1 MTRDPVPE
9 PGEDLL
15 GKTLARAV
23 AGLTA
28 TGRLV
33 VVEVAADGMTTF
45 EIHRDEHG
53 TALGHQWSLPWITLT
68 AEHGWGEDAR
78 QALLRAAGLPAPG
91 SDVIVA
97 CSSPESGT
105 ALQAL
110 EWLREARTAQVFS
123 TAAPITGLVRDVLV
137 GDPLHQSYDLVV
149 MRPAGAG
156 GRLELA
162 GKLLFPVGTRAGART
177 ELTVRCEPG
186 GEHGTALAVVTR
198 QGREPRLLSVH
209 SARVAPGPYV
219 VTAELVRPG
228 RVRFAGLPG
237 LAADRRTWDDLLAD
251 VPDRLPPRTGPAHL
265 ICAVEVCGPDVKV
278 EERLGRARQ
287 MIAFL
292 SGEPADAPRVSLVA
306 YGAHSFDRSV
316 RDRPVEVVT
325 WQATAEAALNG
336 LDGLEER
343 GAVTQGYPYHPHAA
357 QVEDMLATV
366 AARLSRS
373 MSQSSPGRHV
383 LLTIGDRR
391 PHPGR
396 ADRSGVLPCPQRHDW
411 RSLLAYLEQLPG
423 VAFGAI
429 CDQPE
434 DGPPHRIWRHLGAQV
449 LAHLDALDLQGLAA
463 GLGLAVP
470 AAVHVPFPLL
480 DETE

>member
-1 MTRDPVPE
+1 MTGDNVPE

-15 GKTLARAV
+15 RKALARAV

-53 TALGHQWSLPWITLT
+53 TALGRRWPLQWITLT
-68 AEHGWGEDAR
+68 AEHGWGEEAR

-91 SDVIVA
+91 SEVVVVS
-97 CSSPESGT
+97 SSPESAT

-110 EWLREARTAQVFS
+110 EWLREARTAQVFA
-123 TAAPITGLVRDVLV
+123 TTAPITGLVRDVLV
-137 GDPLHQSYDLVV
+137 GDPLCRSYDLVV

-162 GKLLFPVGTRAGART
+162 GKLLFPVGARAGTRT
-177 ELTVRCEPG
+177 ELAVRCEPG

-237 LAADRRTWDDLLAD
+237 LAADRRTWEELLAD
-251 VPDRLPPRTGPAHL
+251 LPDRLPPRTGPAHL

-292 SGEPADAPRVSLVA
+292 SGAPADAPRVSLVA

-316 RDRPVEVVT
+316 PDRPVEVVA
-325 WQATAEAALNG
+325 WQAAPEAALKG
-336 LDGLEER
+336 LDTLEDR

-366 AARLSRS
+366 AARLNRS
-373 MSQSSPGRHV
+373 MSTSPPGRHV

-391 PHPGR
+391 PHPMR
-396 ADRSGVLPCPQRHDW
+396 ADRSGVLPCPHRHDW
-411 RSLLAYLEQLPG
+411 RSLLAYLEHLPG
-423 VAFGAI
+423 MAFGAI

-434 DGPPHRIWRHLGAQV
+434 DGPQHRIWRHLGARA

-470 AAVHVPFPLL
+470 AAAHVPFPLL